1 MPLPK
6 RRHSKARQRK
16 RRTHHGLSLP
26 TLTECSNCN
35 TMIPTHNACHKCGF
49 YQGRKVDH
57 TVKDE
62 DEKKKKKED

>member
-16 RRTHHGLSLP
+16 RRTHHGLTLP
-26 TLTECSNCN
+26 TLSECSNCH
-35 TMIPTHNACHKCGF
+35 TMVLSHNACYKCGY

-57 TVKDE
+57 RVKE
-62 DEKKKKKED
+62 KEKTRDEK

>member
-1 MPLPK
+1 MALPK

-26 TLTECSNCN
+26 TLTECSNCHS
-35 TMIPTHNACHKCGF
+35 MIPAHNACFKCGY

-57 TVKDE
+57 TVE
-62 DEKKKKKED
+62 LEKEKRERE